1 MRKECMCHVQ
11 KWLRTRLKT
20 PQRTL
25 KGKILSDGKIP
36 EAVLKQKI
44 TQFYRNYLFSISF
57 KNCLWL
63 LLQSEC

>member
-36 EAVLKQKI
+36 EAVLKQK
-44 TQFYRNYLFSISF
+44 NYTILPKLFVFNKFQKLSLALVAI
-57 KNCLWL
+57 
-63 LLQSEC
+63 